1 LNNISNIL
9 NLVPNS
15 NIFPLNRVPTKIN
28 EINPNSVK
36 WNNGRNENNVIIFNN
51 MIISKSENIN
61 KDKNIFFVII
71 ELNNR
76 NNEAKK
82 EK

>member
-28 EINPNSVK
+28 KINPNSVK
-36 WNNGRNENNVIIFNN
+36 WNNGRNENNVMIFNN
-51 MIISKSENIN
+51 MIISKNENIN

-71 ELNNR
+71 ELNNKK
-76 NNEAKK
+76 NEAKK